1 MSKYNGKRKKRV
13 SGGDSLIAR
22 IQYRVHPELKE
33 LIDRESVTKGIP
45 RNDLMSEILAAYF
58 GRPELGFVPRK
69 TLIGRPLA
77 IASKMQHD

>member
-1 MSKYNGKRKKRV
+1 MV
-13 SGGDSLIAR
+13 AR

-33 LIDRESVTKGIP
+33 LIDRAAFEKGIP

-58 GRPELGFVPRK
+58 GRPELGHVPRK

-77 IASKMQHD
+77 IASRLGPAS